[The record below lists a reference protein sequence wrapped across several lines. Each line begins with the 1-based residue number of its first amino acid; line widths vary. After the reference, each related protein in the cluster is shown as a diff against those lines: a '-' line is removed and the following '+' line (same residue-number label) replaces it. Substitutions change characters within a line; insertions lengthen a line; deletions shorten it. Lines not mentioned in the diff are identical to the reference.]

1 MQISFH
7 GANRDVTG
15 SCHLIQCAGTRI
27 LIDCGLFQGGHELAE
42 ENEEEFGF
50 DPASIDFVLLTH
62 AHLDHCGRLPL
73 LVKRGFRGEIIC
85 TAATKDLTRLVL
97 LDAAHLQESEAR
109 SQAKH
114 QIRRGQHKPT
124 LPLYTLYDATRCFDY
139 FGRVASYEK
148 KLKLTPG
155 INACFYDAGHILGS
169 ASVRLSL
176 SEVGESCS
184 VVFSGDL
191 GSDGRKILRDA
202 VAPPASDVVVM
213 ETTYGDREHRSLTA
227 SVEEF
232 YAAINDTFKRGGN
245 VIIPSFA
252 LERAQEIL
260 WYLREGVEHQ
270 ILPQSMHV
278 FLDSPMAISATE
290 IFRHHPEC
298 YDEESAKLFAAHHDP
313 FHLPNLHITR
323 DQADSMAIN
332 RITSGAVILAGSG
345 MCTGG
350 RVRHHLKHHL
360 WRRQDSVIFVGFA
373 AMGTLARQIIDGKP
387 RVRLFGEEIVVKAA
401 ISTING
407 FSAHADRKEL
417 LAWHHKIKPT
427 HTFLVHGEETS
438 MQSFAQVLSN
448 TKVIMPAKHQVF
460 KLPAKSEGAEKTI
473 KPSKSTSKPLKTSTR
488 RT

>member
-15 SCHLIQCAGTRI
+15 SCHLIQCGGTRI
-27 LIDCGLFQGGHELAE
+27 LIDCGLFQGGRELPE
-42 ENEEEFGF
+42 ENEEDFGF
-50 DPASIDFVLLTH
+50 DPSLIDFVLLTH

-85 TAATKDLTRLVL
+85 TSATKDLSRLVL

-114 QIRRGQHKPT
+114 QIRRGQHTPT

-148 KLKLTPG
+148 SLHLTTD
-155 INACFYDAGHILGS
+155 ITACFYDAGHILGS
-169 ASVRLSL
+169 ASVRLTL
-176 SEVGESCS
+176 TEDGETCS
-184 VVFSGDL
+184 VAFSGDV
-191 GSDGRKILRDA
+191 GSNGRKILRDA
-202 VAPPASDVVVM
+202 VAPPPSDVVVM
-213 ETTYGDREHRSLTA
+213 ETTYGDREHRSLPA
-227 SVEEF
+227 SVSEF

-245 VIIPSFA
+245 VLIPSFA

-270 ILPQSMHV
+270 LLPESMHV

-298 YDEESAKLFAAHHDP
+298 YDEESAKLFDAHHDP
-313 FHLPNLHITR
+313 FKLPNLHITR

-332 RITSGAVILAGSG
+332 RITSGAVIIAGSG

-350 RVRHHLKHHL
+350 RIRHHLKHHL
-360 WRRQDSVIFVGFA
+360 WRRQDTVIFVGFA
-373 AMGTLARQIIDGKP
+373 AQGTLARQIIDGKP
-387 RVRLFGEEIVVKAA
+387 RIRLFGEEIAVQAHIA
-401 ISTING
+401 TING

-417 LAWHHKIKPT
+417 LAWHHKIKPAVS
-427 HTFLVHGEETS
+427 FLVHGEITS
-438 MQSFAQVLSN
+438 MESFAQALKD
-448 TKVIMPAKHQVF
+448 TKVIMPHKHQVF
-460 KLPAKSEGAEKTI
+460 KLPKQE
-473 KPSKSTSKPLKTSTR
+473 KPLNTETQGHGEKQTDL
-488 RT
+488 